1 MKKYFLLHKKKSL
14 IFLLIAILSSF
25 LTAGL
30 GFIYSLLTQMALG
43 KDLHQFL
50 LVAGFAIVYL
60 IVEAYFDYVPRYSKS
75 KLLNSVMHSMRCEL
89 IIHYSKR
96 DLGILLNEEATE
108 RSNRVVN
115 DLPLI
120 QSEYLSP
127 ILALIRTSFLFVFSL
142 IGAFYLQGIL
152 TLIMLALCFIP
163 LLAPLINSKIL
174 SNNKKETQNK
184 KNQFLKDFENFSR
197 NISTVIITNSSKVFQ
212 KILNHSSHQMKD
224 ATIFLNKQESKTI
237 AISYGLSGIV
247 YSGTWIIGG
256 FFVFMHHLTV
266 PGLIAMT
273 TLMNTVAGPIQ
284 YLSELSTMISGSKG
298 VAKDYL
304 SFITDK
310 TQENAE
316 KAQSFKERL
325 EHLQVRNISY
335 SFENRILFDNVT
347 YDFVSNKKYAIKG
360 ESGAGKT
367 TLLRILMGISKSD
380 SGEVLL
386 NEKNLNEI
394 SSQSYFKKLAY
405 VPQKTAIFSGTLA
418 ENVTMYQEYDR
429 VKVISCLEKAG
440 LGKLLQEIDNNIE
453 IELGKGLTLSGGEER
468 RLDIARALY
477 HAAEIMILD
486 EPTSGLDSINEQAI
500 AGVIGNIEN
509 VIIIVVTH
517 SNNQEFLSIFDKVL
531 EIKNSSLLEQN

>member
-1 MKKYFLLHKKKSL
+1 
-14 IFLLIAILSSF
+14 
-25 LTAGL
+25 
-30 GFIYSLLTQMALG
+30 
-43 KDLHQFL
+43 
-50 LVAGFAIVYL
+50 
-60 IVEAYFDYVPRYSKS
+60 
-75 KLLNSVMHSMRCEL
+75 
-89 IIHYSKR
+89 
-96 DLGILLNEEATE
+96 
-108 RSNRVVN
+108 
-115 DLPLI
+115 
-120 QSEYLSP
+120 
-127 ILALIRTSFLFVFSL
+127 
-142 IGAFYLQGIL
+142 
-152 TLIMLALCFIP
+152 
-163 LLAPLINSKIL
+163 
-174 SNNKKETQNK
+174 
-184 KNQFLKDFENFSR
+184 
-197 NISTVIITNSSKVFQ
+197 
-212 KILNHSSHQMKD
+212 
-224 ATIFLNKQESKTI
+224 
-237 AISYGLSGIV
+237 
-247 YSGTWIIGG
+247 
-256 FFVFMHHLTV
+256 
-266 PGLIAMT
+266 MT

-304 SFITDK
+304 SFITDN

-316 KAQSFKERL
+316 KAQNFKERL

-440 LGKLLQEIDNNIE
+440 LGKLLKEIDNNIE